1 MKDDYIKLTIEN
13 RKERREI
20 RKTNQDLYD
29 DMIIK
34 YNVDVENM
42 LEKNIELILE
52 GLNLSKELME

>member
-1 MKDDYIKLTIEN
+1 MKDDYIRLTIEN

-42 LEKNIELILE
+42 LE
-52 GLNLSKELME
+52 